1 MVSKKAKFETTT
13 SYTISSSTLTK
24 TSTTPIVISTSK
36 LNRHVNF
43 INESTTDLYIP
54 IAESV
59 ENKSLEKKGFKMDLM
74 NQKGYLEH
82 KVFKP
87 KNKVLSDSQIG
98 IIIACTAGVFILALI
113 LILFLLC
120 YKRYRYGNA
129 LQKNDIEVKKS
140 QAKENKIKNSQQIND
155 EFVVNQKQSYFSEI
169 ATSMYVLGVT

>member
-1 MVSKKAKFETTT
+1 M
-13 SYTISSSTLTK
+13 SSSTLTK

-36 LNRHVNF
+36 LNRHINF
-43 INESTTDLYIP
+43 IKESTTKNTDLYIP
-54 IAESV
+54 IAESI

-74 NQKGYLEH
+74 NQKVYSEH
-82 KVFKP
+82 KVFQP
-87 KNKVLSDSQIG
+87 NDKVIGDSQIG

-129 LQKNDIEVKKS
+129 LQKNDIEMKKS
-140 QAKENKIKNSQQIND
+140 RAKENKLNNTEQIKD

-169 ATSMYVLGVT
+169 ATSMYVLRLTKLYFYIWI